1 MDDLRR
7 LEELK
12 LEKVYLKEYF
22 KGNPSTFIYM
32 QIVKL
37 ISRIKYLENRLKYN
51 L

>member
-1 MDDLRR
+1 MDDLQK
-7 LEELK
+7 LEKLK

-22 KGNPSTFIYM
+22 KENPSTFIYM

-37 ISRIKYLENRLKYN
+37 ISRIKYIENQLKYN